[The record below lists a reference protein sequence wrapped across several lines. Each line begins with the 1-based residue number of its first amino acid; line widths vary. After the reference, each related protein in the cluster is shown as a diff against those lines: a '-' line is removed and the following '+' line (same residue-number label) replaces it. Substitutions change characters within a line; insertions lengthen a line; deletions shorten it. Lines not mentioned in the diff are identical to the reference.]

1 MNLYITVF
9 LLFICV
15 FIYLIFWHEVN
26 IDGASASESF
36 DHRGIV
42 AEGFDEPIHFLSSDE
57 TRDLISSNA
66 DGYFERFTQNDLRAR
81 TKQRDH
87 KVMVVPQLEQY
98 IQGFNCGDFTDSE
111 KDLIADCI
119 AEIETIV
126 VKDIAI
132 DWVDS
137 DKFHAIPWKIGL
149 IADDSYEYGLPHTRI
164 DTILIPKSS
173 VVTAKTD
180 KKDLL
185 HTLIHEKLHVYQK
198 LYPADFQKYLDHHGF
213 VKYARYGSLGEL
225 ASNPDTDEYVYA
237 KKSGLKRVVHCGKY
251 NFSTGKTGVKSIVYQ
266 PINDAKYD
274 HPRELAVYNL
284 LENLL

>member
-1 MNLYITVF
+1 MNLYITIF

-15 FIYLIFWHEVN
+15 LIYLTFWHEVD
-26 IDGASASESF
+26 IDGASASE
-36 DHRGIV
+36 V
-42 AEGFDEPIHFLSSDE
+42 AEGFDNKRIHFLSADE

-81 TKQRDH
+81 NSIS
-87 KVMVVPQLEQY
+87 LEHY
-98 IQGFNCGDFTDSE
+98 IRGFNCGEFTESN
-111 KDLIADCI
+111 KALIDDCV

-126 VKDIAI
+126 IKDPPQSGGV

-149 IADDSYEYGLPHTRI
+149 IEDDSYEYGLPHTRV
-164 DTILIPKSS
+164 DTILIPKKA
-173 VVTAKTD
+173 VNRND
-180 KKDLL
+180 RKDFIN
-185 HTLIHEKLHVYQK
+185 TLIHEKLHVYQK

-213 VKYARYGSLGEL
+213 VKYARYGNGDV
-225 ASNPDTDEYVYA
+225 AANPDTDEYIYA
-237 KKSGLKRVVHCGKY
+237 KKSGLEKVVYCGKY
-251 NFSTGKTGVKSIVYQ
+251 DFSTGKTGVESIVHQ
-266 PINDAKYD
+266 PIDDPKYD

>member
-26 IDGASASESF
+26 IDNF
-36 DHRGIV
+36 
-42 AEGFDEPIHFLSSDE
+42 EGFDEPIHFLSSDE
-57 TRDLISSNA
+57 TRDLISSNT

-81 TKQRDH
+81 TKQSVSSLGRY
-87 KVMVVPQLEQY
+87 VVTLDQY

>member
-1 MNLYITVF
+1 MNLYITIF

-15 FIYLIFWHEVN
+15 LIYLIFWHEVD
-26 IDGASASESF
+26 IDNF
-36 DHRGIV
+36 
-42 AEGFDEPIHFLSSDE
+42 EGFSNSYEKNIHFLSADE

-81 TKQRDH
+81 TKQSSSSLGRY
-87 KVMVVPQLEQY
+87 VVTLDQY
-98 IQGFNCGDFTDSE
+98 IQGFNCDDFTESN
-111 KDLIADCI
+111 KDLIDDCV

-126 VKDIAI
+126 VKDPYV

-149 IADDSYEYGLPHTRI
+149 IEDDSYEYGLPHTRG
-164 DTILIPKSS
+164 DTILIPKMA
-173 VVTAKTD
+173 VLNIKTNR
-180 KKDLL
+180 KDFIN
-185 HTLIHEKLHVYQK
+185 TLIHEKLHVYQK

-213 VKYARYGSLGEL
+213 VKYARYGNGLSQSDI
-225 ASNPDTDEYVYA
+225 AANPDTDEYVYA
-237 KKSGLKRVVHCGKY
+237 KKSGLKRIVHCGKY

-266 PINDAKYD
+266 PVNDAKYD

-284 LENLL
+284 LENLLV

>member
-15 FIYLIFWHEVN
+15 FIYLTFWHEVAN
-26 IDGASASESF
+26 Q
-36 DHRGIV
+36 IV

-81 TKQRDH
+81 NATGVD
-87 KVMVVPQLEQY
+87 QY

-126 VKDIAI
+126 VKDTTVN
-132 DWVDS
+132 WVDS

-149 IADDSYEYGLPHTRI
+149 IVDNSYEYGLPHTRI

-173 VVTAKTD
+173 VVSAKTD
-180 KKDLL
+180 KKDFIN
-185 HTLIHEKLHVYQK
+185 TLIHEKLHVYQK

-213 VKYARYGSLGEL
+213 VKHARYGNGEL

-251 NFSTGKTGVKSIVYQ
+251 SKGHKPGIKSIVYQ